1 MCLIPNKML
10 KQYAISNSKLRNLK
24 FIHQIDAE
32 KLVKDELC
40 MQLTQRFENF
50 KFSEEDITSDYG
62 FLLRLANTFTVDT
75 VQYNPRCYKVN
86 DAKKFKNLV
95 VSFYTLC

>member
-40 MQLTQRFENF
+40 M
-50 KFSEEDITSDYG
+50 
-62 FLLRLANTFTVDT
+62 
-75 VQYNPRCYKVN
+75 
-86 DAKKFKNLV
+86 
-95 VSFYTLC
+95 